1 MSSVVDDI
9 IAFYRMFASFEREE
23 ICCGTV
29 STAQCVLLQ
38 TLTKGE
44 WDLSTLAT
52 NTRVTKGAMTR
63 LVDGLEARG
72 WVRRTKAEDD
82 GRRVLVSLTDDGE
95 NEARRL
101 SELTVRSIAT
111 VFEKIPANER
121 DQVTRSIHLLRE
133 AAEQTRAQLDC
144 C

>member
-38 TLTKGE
+38 TLTEGE
-44 WDLSTLAT
+44 WDVSALAAH
-52 NTRVTKGAMTR
+52 TRVTKGAMTR

-72 WVRRTKAEDD
+72 WVRRARAEDD
-82 GRRVLVSLTDDGE
+82 ARRVLVSLTSDGE
-95 NEARRL
+95 SEAKRL
-101 SELTVRSIAT
+101 NELTVRSIAT
-111 VFEKIPANER
+111 VFEKIPAHER
-121 DQVTRSIHLLRE
+121 DQVTRSIHLLRQ

>member
-1 MSSVVDDI
+1 MSSVVSDI

-38 TLTKGE
+38 TLADGE
-44 WDLSTLAT
+44 WDVSGLAT
-52 NTRVTKGAMTR
+52 HTRVTKGAMTR
-63 LVDGLEARG
+63 LVDGLETRG
-72 WVRRTKAEDD
+72 WVRRTKAKDD
-82 GRRVLVSLTDDGE
+82 ARRVLVSLTVEGE
-95 NEARRL
+95 KEAKRL
-101 SELTVRSIAT
+101 NELTVRSIAT
-111 VFEKIPANER
+111 VFEKIPAKER
-121 DQVTRSIHLLRE
+121 DQVMRSIHLLRQ